1 MKESMRIIKNHI
13 QNDAY
18 LLVCAVLILILKS
31 LKYTH
36 KAECEDLLKARW
48 WVKECSLFYSLY
60 FSVSLKYIIRIKVRD
75 YSCDFL

>member
-13 QNDAY
+13 QNDVY

-36 KAECEDLLKARW
+36 KAECEDLLKAR
-48 WVKECSLFYSLY
+48 
-60 FSVSLKYIIRIKVRD
+60 
-75 YSCDFL
+75 